1 MALLPPFCLH
11 TVAAIGIGDDP
22 FNRSWIGTGFLFGDL
37 VTPNVPDDQKRWRV
51 WLITNKHVVR
61 DLKAIYV
68 KFNSAVDP
76 HSKDYK
82 VPLVA
87 RNGRPYWVGH
97 PTDDVDVAAISVP
110 VSLMRQEQR
119 LFYFFQSERHVST
132 RVMMQQNGITE
143 GDGVFVL
150 GFPMGLVDSARQYVI
165 CRGGVIA
172 RVRDYLEGKTKDLL
186 VDATVFPGN
195 SGGPVILCP
204 TLTSIQGTNA
214 IERADLIGVV
224 KSYVPYADL
233 AVSSQT
239 RKPRIM
245 FEENSGLAAVEGV
258 DAILETVKLAN
269 RRLKARIA
277 QEKHKAK
284 KRTTAVQGRPVA
296 TSPAAPQPSPPRARP
311 ARRRR

>member
-11 TVAAIGIGDDP
+11 TVAAIGVGHDP
-22 FNRSWIGTGFLFGDL
+22 AKRTWIGTGFLFGDL
-37 VTPNVPDDQKRWRV
+37 ITPSAPDDQKLWRV
-51 WLITNKHVVR
+51 WLITNKHVLK
-61 DLKAIYV
+61 DLKAVYV

-76 HSKDYK
+76 HSKDYV

-87 RNGRPYWVGH
+87 NNGRPYWVGH
-97 PTDDVDVAAISVP
+97 PENEVDVAAISVP
-110 VSLMRQEQR
+110 VSLLKQEQR
-119 LFYFFQSERHVST
+119 LFYFFQSEQHVST
-132 RVMMQQNGITE
+132 RAMMQQNEVTE
-143 GDGVFVL
+143 GDRVFVL

-172 RVRDYLEGKTKDLL
+172 RVRDYLEGKTSDLL

-204 TLTSIQGTNA
+204 TSTAIQGTKA
-214 IERADLIGVV
+214 VVRADLIGVV
-224 KSYVPYADL
+224 KSYVPYTDL

-258 DAILETVKLAN
+258 DAIIETVKLAN
-269 RRLKARIA
+269 KRLKARIA
-277 QEKHKAK
+277 QAKHKAK
-284 KRTTAVQGRPVA
+284 KQTTAVQVPTVA
-296 TSPAAPQPSPPRARP
+296 TPAQGPAATPPETNP
-311 ARRRR
+311 VRRR